1 MTYERWSQLFYLFL
15 ISAVSFLFAFLVGL
29 WIDRAE
35 DARREACSYRCLHDT
50 GRWPAVTVWA
60 GRDEQKRI
68 MCKCLNV
75 EKRR

>member
-1 MTYERWSQLFYLFL
+1 MTYERWSQLFCLFL
-15 ISAVSFLFAFLVGL
+15 ISVVSFLFASWVN
-29 WIDRAE
+29 RAE

-50 GRWPAVTVWA
+50 GHWPAVAVWI

-68 MCKCLNV
+68 KCECLYT